1 MGNNFATEL
10 AGMDLGL
17 SMEDSI
23 RIHLQSNHY
32 PPVPSSMVQPCIEAI
47 DAYWEDDYN
56 RLIEMPEGVTWRG
69 ETYAPAYA
77 VIESHHLE
85 AWCSEDEYLDEE
97 SSDY

>member
-1 MGNNFATEL
+1 
-10 AGMDLGL
+10 
-17 SMEDSI
+17 
-23 RIHLQSNHY
+23 
-32 PPVPSSMVQPCIEAI
+32 
-47 DAYWEDDYN
+47 
-56 RLIEMPEGVTWRG
+56 MPEGVTWRG